1 MTKHLKTATVVLLLV
16 SVGAMLAPITSEA
29 RTTPRM
35 VSVQTTQGK
44 TVQLRT
50 MKVDG
55 EMMVLVPM
63 SMACDVF
70 HTYIGGHCLGQ

>member
-1 MTKHLKTATVVLLLV
+1 MTKRLKAATVVLLLA

-50 MKVDG
+50 MKVGG
-55 EMMVLVPM
+55 EMMILVPM

-70 HTYIGGHCLGQ
+70 HTYIGGHCLGE

>member
-1 MTKHLKTATVVLLLV
+1 MTKHLKTATVVLLLA

-50 MKVDG
+50 MKVGG
-55 EMMVLVPM
+55 EMMILVPM

-70 HTYIGGHCLGQ
+70 HTYIAGHCLGQ

>member
-1 MTKHLKTATVVLLLV
+1 MTKHLKTATVVLLLA

-50 MKVDG
+50 MKVGG
-55 EMMVLVPM
+55 EMMILVPM

-70 HTYIGGHCLGQ
+70 HTYIGGHCLGE

>member
-1 MTKHLKTATVVLLLV
+1 MTKHLKTATVVLLLA

-50 MKVDG
+50 MKVGG
-55 EMMVLVPM
+55 EMMILVPM